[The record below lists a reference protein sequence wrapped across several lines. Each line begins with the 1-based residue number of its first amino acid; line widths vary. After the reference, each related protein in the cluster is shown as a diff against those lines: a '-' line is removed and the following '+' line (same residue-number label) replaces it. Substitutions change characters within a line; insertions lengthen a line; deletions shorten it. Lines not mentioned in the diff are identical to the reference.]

1 MADQNENP
9 NKPDSEIRIGVYTCH
24 CGGNI
29 GKVVACEKVA
39 KILEKLDNVAVSR
52 TDLSFCSDAGQA
64 IIEKD
69 IRENG
74 INRVVIGACAPSLHE
89 QTFRQTVTRAGLNPY
104 LYHHVGIREQDSWVH
119 GNNHEGATEKRFA

>member
-64 IIEKD
+64 IIEK
-69 IRENG
+69 ISGKMGSTAWSSVPALPLCMSRLFA
-74 INRVVIGACAPSLHE
+74 RPSPG
-89 QTFRQTVTRAGLNPY
+89 QG
-104 LYHHVGIREQDSWVH
+104 
-119 GNNHEGATEKRFA
+119 

>member
-52 TDLSFCSDAGQA
+52 TDLSFCSDAGQQYGSGAA
-64 IIEKD
+64 ISILLL
-69 IRENG
+69 IFTAVL
-74 INRVVIGACAPSLHE
+74 II
-89 QTFRQTVTRAGLNPY
+89 PY
-104 LYHHVGIREQDSWVH
+104 LFFSLRKEVRE
-119 GNNHEGATEKRFA
+119 